1 MTTQALHPS
10 LENAEGKKVSNEIAS
25 LVFIISLAMLFA
37 TLFLGFAFYRFTA
50 TVWPPAGFQRPS
62 LINPLISTFWVI
74 SASVW
79 GEFFY
84 RQYFKK
90 VFSKTFYFLALGSAI
105 AFLISQCFLWSNLK
119 NTGLLVDAGIYP
131 SMLHAF
137 TWVHA
142 AHVVTAVFAWF
153 FPLRENRM
161 IINFWHFL
169 TLIWLLMFVIL
180 FLI

>member
-1 MTTQALHPS
+1 MLNTSIA
-10 LENAEGKKVSNEIAS
+10 NAEGKKVSSEIAS
-25 LVFIISLAMLFA
+25 MVFIISLAMLFA
-37 TLFLGFAFYRFTA
+37 TFFLGFSFYRFTA

-62 LINPLISTFWVI
+62 LVNPLISTFWVL

-79 GEFFY
+79 GELFY
-84 RQYFKK
+84 RKYFNKI
-90 VFSKTFYFLALGSAI
+90 FSKTFYFLALGSAI
-105 AFLISQCFLWSNLK
+105 SFLISQFFLWSNLRT
-119 NTGLLVDAGIYP
+119 TGFLVEAGIYP

-142 AHVVTAVFAWF
+142 AHVVTAVVAWF
-153 FPLRENRM
+153 FPRRENRM

-169 TLIWLLMFVIL
+169 TLIWILMFVIL